1 MDTHNSVSKL
11 ITRVMLVDDHAVV
24 RAGIK
29 RLLEQESQF
38 TVVAEADSGERA
50 YVLFGEFLPD
60 ICVMDISMPGMGG
73 LEAIKKIIARY
84 PNAKLLV
91 LSMHENAAF
100 ANQAIKAGA
109 KGYLTKNG
117 LAEELI
123 NALDSLVKGDVYI
136 NASIAKKIAIESLS
150 KEQDLLHQLSA
161 REFEIFRMLC
171 EGEETNQIANLLNIS
186 IKTVA
191 NYQTTIKQKL
201 GINNTVEMVRLAIR
215 YKLIEG

>member
-1 MDTHNSVSKL
+1 MNKL
-11 ITRVMLVDDHAVV
+11 MNKHIKRVMLVDDHAVV

-29 RLLEQESQF
+29 RLLEQEGQF
-38 TVVAEADSGERA
+38 TVVAEAESGERA

-84 PNAKLLV
+84 PSAKLLV

-109 KGYLTKNG
+109 KGYLAKNG
-117 LAEELI
+117 LAEELT
-123 NALDSLVKGDVYI
+123 NALESVVNGDIYI
-136 NASIAKKIAIESLS
+136 NINIANKIAMESLT

-171 EGEETNQIANLLNIS
+171 EGAEINQIAHLLNIS
-186 IKTVA
+186 VKTVA

-215 YKLIEG
+215 SGLIES